1 MKFTD
6 LIAFARAGWKP
17 ADVREFLVETKDAAG
32 NEEPAETA
40 AEESAQPE
48 PEKEA
53 TAAAPAAPPEDKE
66 QKNNDLAGQVADLK
80 KQLEKAQADLAKAQQ
95 ANVRTDNSGGTTNK
109 TPSNDALEDLVR
121 SYM

>member
-17 ADVREFLVETKDAAG
+17 ADVREFLAETKDAAG

-53 TAAAPAAPPEDKE
+53 TAAAPEAPPEDKE

-95 ANVRTDNSGGTTNK
+95 ANVRTDNSGGVTNRS
-109 TPSNDALEDLVR
+109 PSNDALEDLVR

>member
-17 ADVREFLVETKDAAG
+17 ADVREFLAGTKDDAG

-40 AEESAQPE
+40 AKESAQPE

-53 TAAAPAAPPEDKE
+53 TAATPEAPPEDKE

-80 KQLEKAQADLAKAQQ
+80 KQLKKAQADLAKAQQ
-95 ANVRTDNSGGTTNK
+95 ANVRTDNSGGATNK
-109 TPSNDALEDLVR
+109 SPSNDALEDLVR